1 MIQRK
6 VCLVGSF
13 AVGITS
19 LLQRFVYSRFSDKY
33 LTTVDVK
40 IDRKIVPTSKG
51 SVSLILWDLAGE
63 DEFQSLQTSFL
74 RGAAGFV
81 VVIDSTCNETLQQ
94 ARSHLD
100 YLEEEYPKTAKVIF
114 ANKADLENS
123 WDLETDELN
132 RLEKRFTVFRTSAKT
147 GHLVEEAFHVLADKM
162 S

>member
-1 MIQRK
+1 MVQRK

-33 LTTVDVK
+33 LTTVGVK
-40 IDRKIVPTSKG
+40 IDRKIVPTSQG

-81 VVIDSTCNETLQQ
+81 VVIDSTRNETLQQ

-100 YLEEEYPKTAKVIF
+100 YLEEEYPKAAKVIF

-132 RLEKRFTVFRTSAKT
+132 RLETRFAVFRTSAKT
-147 GHLVEEAFHVLADKM
+147 GHSVEEAFHVLADKM